1 MPDDKTQQQNKAQN
15 HEEPATVGDLFSL
28 GILAAVVAGI
38 IIGIVK
44 GDSTP
49 KKNDANTPK
58 VVNVDSLVQD
68 SLSKTIE
75 YQNAVRATQELDA
88 RRSGIYEYF
97 STQQE
102 YQ

>member
-49 KKNDANTPK
+49 KKTTLIHPR
-58 VVNVDSLVQD
+58 L
-68 SLSKTIE
+68 
-75 YQNAVRATQELDA
+75 
-88 RRSGIYEYF
+88 
-97 STQQE
+97 
-102 YQ
+102 